1 MPEPNLK
8 LLDHFHNPRNVGTI
22 EDADG
27 YGRGKNPINEYITDI
42 YLKVENGKIEDI
54 KFKTLGC
61 TVTIA
66 SASALTEAVKGKSI
80 EEIINNSNPT
90 KKLMELIELKL
101 GEIPEKN
108 WHCLPAAVQSLLNAI
123 QNYYEKK
130 GEEEKVKDLKKLLN
144 SIDSYVDN
152 YIKENLND

>member
-1 MPEPNLK
+1 MSEPNLK
-8 LLDHFHNPRNVGTI
+8 LLDHFHNPRNVGAI

-42 YLKVENGKIEDI
+42 YLKVEEGKINDI

-66 SASALTEAVKGKSI
+66 SASALTEAVKGKTI
-80 EEIINNSNPT
+80 EEIIKNSNPT
-90 KKLMELIELKL
+90 KKLMELIEQKL
-101 GEIPEKN
+101 GGIPEKN
-108 WHCLPAAVQSLLNAI
+108 WHCLPSAVLSLLNAI
-123 QNYYEKK
+123 QNHYEKK
-130 GEEEKVKDLKKLLN
+130 GETKKVKHLEKL
-144 SIDSYVDN
+144 IDKVNRYIDN

>member
-1 MPEPNLK
+1 MSEPNLK

-22 EDADG
+22 DNADG

-42 YLKVENGKIEDI
+42 YLKVENGKIKDI

-66 SASALTEAVKGKSI
+66 SASALTEAVKEKTI
-80 EEIINNSNPT
+80 DEIINDDPT
-90 KKLMELIELKL
+90 KKLMKLIELKI

-108 WHCLPAAVQSLLNAI
+108 WHCLPSAVQSLLKAI

-130 GEEEKVKDLKKLLN
+130 GDVNKVKDLEKLLDD
-144 SIDSYVDN
+144 IKSYVDN
-152 YIKENLND
+152 YIKENLNE